1 MSDWIPIGEPTVP
14 ELSPDAKAVQRYMQ
28 EHDLHRINGKELS
41 CMGRALKMGIERMQ
55 DAIYEIRKKESIMGK
70 GKLTNQQRAAIYAAY
85 KDGVP
90 QSQLAKQYS
99 VTPASICE
107 LIKNMK
113 KAESEMSVPEAPAV
127 NIAALEEKP
136 MDKRPVAVLNEEFAA
151 AVVEMEAQYKDA
163 DAENPSAIA
172 EEPSVITEP
181 EPLPPVVRRAV
192 DGHLAFISD
201 RIEALQYRIGEI
213 EIEIEEYRKDARRL
227 EEWKEQQRW
236 K

>member
-1 MSDWIPIGEPTVP
+1 MP

-28 EHDLHRINGKELS
+28 EHDLHRINGKTLS

-90 QSQLAKQYS
+90 QSQLAKQYN
-99 VTPASICE
+99 VSIQAISQTIAKLSQE
-107 LIKNMK
+107 ADKMGI
-113 KAESEMSVPEAPAV
+113 APEAPAV

-151 AVVEMEAQYKDA
+151 AVAEMEAQYKDA
-163 DAENPSAIA
+163 DAEENTAIA
-172 EEPSVITEP
+172 EPEPETQDKS

-192 DGHLAFISD
+192 DGHLAYLD
-201 RIEALQYRIGEI
+201 ERIEALKYRISEI
-213 EIEIEEYRKDARRL
+213 EIEIEEYEKDKKRL
-227 EEWKEQQRW
+227 DEWKEQQKWR
-236 K
+236 